1 MDLGA
6 PLTPVTLGRSV
17 SDQITP
23 AHLLDRER
31 ILIDTSRVVLLLL
44 RHLHTNRHLVEP
56 SRGIRWRRVVLE
68 LFVLVILAGRLI
80 RRARSRR
87 GPRPRSRLWQPVLG
101 IVYVGSKSLTGFR
114 LVHGPA
120 LEMHLGHLGSF
131 SLPERS

>member
-56 SRGIRWRRVVLE
+56 SRGIRWRRVVLA
-68 LFVLVILAGRLI
+68 LFVLVLLAGRLI
-80 RRARSRR
+80 RRA
-87 GPRPRSRLWQPVLG
+87 RSRLWQPVLG